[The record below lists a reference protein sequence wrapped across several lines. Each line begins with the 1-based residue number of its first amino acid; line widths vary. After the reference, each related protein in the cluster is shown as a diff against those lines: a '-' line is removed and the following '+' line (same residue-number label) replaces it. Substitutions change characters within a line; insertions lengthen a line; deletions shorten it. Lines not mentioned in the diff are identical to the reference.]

1 MKPKNAFPGVLLLYC
16 LNATAHEVDMTIHFE
31 KDSFE
36 IPDSTRKKLEVW
48 GLSHYHVRHNKIFL
62 YAHTDTDAESDYN
75 ITLSKN
81 RNETVRAVLVRCG
94 FDNIVHEHFGE
105 TKPTCHEP
113 DEACMARNRR
123 VEVILL
129 DSPYELWQDQA
140 NLPKPE
146 IQEIKCDRQNVL
158 QFDQGTIIEVPPFAF
173 MDAEG
178 NQVQNATLEVREFY
192 TIKDCLE
199 GNISTKCGDQI
210 LESGGMIEVRAFDGN
225 KELSLAP
232 GQSINVAFNNN
243 AQLQPDMEVFYGRVE
258 NGGMTWDDEKTFN
271 ERRKQN
277 QAENT
282 QMSGLVPMEQNAFYK
297 VGNIVTLPGLGF
309 ESAMLYIDEKNQ
321 KRVKHLLNQ
330 PYERL
335 TKAEQNELKTIA
347 RESQRRLNTKIA
359 NDLKEIQAE
368 YARQMKLLEEQRQK
382 DLKEAK
388 KYNNEMTRLTAEYEK
403 ERREWERKDSLSR
416 IMNNPLQMQGLG
428 WINCDRFVRSN
439 LPLRNVEVTV
449 DTGEEEFI
457 YFNERSLQSTL
468 IFKDIYS
475 MMPPVNYS
483 SNKFTFINVP
493 TDREKILVYKK
504 IRPDNK
510 IDFALVSIQPGEVE
524 VKIEK
529 VEVLTPAEVAA
540 RLEKI
545 TARNS

>member
-1 MKPKNAFPGVLLLYC
+1 MKPKNAFLGVLLLYC
-16 LNATAHEVDMTIHFE
+16 LNATALEVDMTIHFD

-81 RNETVRAVLVRCG
+81 RNETVRAILVRCG

-105 TKPTCHEP
+105 SKPTCHEP

-146 IQEIKCDRQNVL
+146 IQEIKCDRQNVI

-199 GNISTKCGDQI
+199 GNISTKCGDKI

-243 AQLQPDMEVFYGRVE
+243 AQLQPGMEVFYGRVE
-258 NGGMTWDDEKTFN
+258 NGVMTWDDEKTFN

-277 QAENT
+277 QADNT

-309 ESAMLYIDEKNQ
+309 ENAMLYIDEKNQ

-347 RESQRRLNTKIA
+347 RESQRRLNVKLA
-359 NDLKEIQAE
+359 NDFKEIQAE
-368 YARQMKLLEEQRQK
+368 YKRQMRLLEEQSKK
-382 DLKEAK
+382 DAKLAK
-388 KYNNEMTRLTAEYEK
+388 KYNDEMAILTTDFEES
-403 ERREWERKDSLSR
+403 RRQWAIKDSLLQ
-416 IMNNPLQMQGLG
+416 IMNAPLQAKGLG
-428 WINCDRFVRSN
+428 WINCDRF
-439 LPLRNVEVTV
+439 
-449 DTGEEEFI
+449 I
-457 YFNERSLQSTL
+457 YSSVPMRSLDVIADGVRFEPSYDVMFSATL
-468 IFKDIYS
+468 IFTDIYS
-475 MMPPVNYS
+475 VMSAQRTSNNMISFNNIPVD
-483 SNKFTFINVP
+483 KERIFIY
-493 TDREKILVYKK
+493 RKL
-504 IRPDNK
+504 RPDQK
-510 IDFALVSIQPGEVE
+510 MDFAMVNIRPGEVQ
-524 VKIEK
+524 VKIDK
-529 VEVLTPAEVAA
+529 IEVLTIDEVAS
-540 RLEKI
+540 RMNKLS
-545 TARNS
+545 ARNS